1 MMIREMLSSS
11 VGVVLGMVFG
21 LGLVTF
27 ALNIFDAALQ
37 LPTRVGSA
45 IGLIILLA
53 VTAFLILKIRIV
65 SNLIAG
71 MIIGVFIH
79 IVLEIVGFEIIPRIF
94 NLLGI

>member
-1 MMIREMLSSS
+1 MIREMLSSS

-21 LGLVTF
+21 LGLVAF
-27 ALNIFDAALQ
+27 ASNIFNAALQ
-37 LPTRVGSA
+37 LPARVGSV

-71 MIIGVFIH
+71 IIIGIL
-79 IVLEIVGFEIIPRIF
+79 INIILKLVGFDLIPRF
-94 NLLGI
+94 FGLLGI